1 MNNFNSY
8 SQCGED
14 FIVYSFFKKRTT
26 GILIDIGAFDG
37 YHISNS
43 YALYKLG
50 WETIAI
56 EANPIFFDFLIKN
69 RPDAI
74 NVNKAL
80 VQSEDQQEVIFQT
93 EPTGLYSGI
102 KPNTTYFDTIGS
114 NEIRV
119 PACTLNDVV
128 REYIGNKQ
136 IDCISIDVEGT
147 EEEILSGFDFK
158 TYKPTMLIIEANDK
172 ETKDRLVALMK
183 KCNYTLSMNIHVN
196 LFFLYKPSL
205 SDIIRINA
213 IRIHCNVV
221 TTSHP
226 IISTASQKPLKPESR
241 ITHFKRVLDFLKYS
255 FTG

>member
-1 MNNFNSY
+1 MSDFNSY
-8 SQCGED
+8 SQYGED
-14 FIVYSFFKKRTT
+14 YVVYSFFKKRTM

-43 YALYKLG
+43 YALYKKG

-74 NVNKAL
+74 NINKAL
-80 VQSEDQQEVIFQT
+80 VKNEEQKEVVFQT
-93 EPTGLYSGI
+93 EPTGLYSGV
-102 KPNTTYFDTIGS
+102 KPNTEWFDTTNS

-119 PACTLNDVV
+119 PASTLNQVAK
-128 REYIGNKQ
+128 EYVGKKQ

-147 EEEILSGFDFK
+147 EEEILSGFDFN

-172 ETKDRLVALMK
+172 ETKDRLVSLMK
-183 KCNYTLSMNIHVN
+183 GFNYTLSAEINVN

-205 SDIIRINA
+205 LDIIRLNA
-213 IRIHCNVV
+213 IRVNCIAVK
-221 TTSHP
+221 TLHP
-226 IISTASQKPLKPESR
+226 IIESSSQKPFKPESR
-241 ITHFKRVLDFLKYS
+241 IAHVKRMLRFLLKK
-255 FTG
+255 